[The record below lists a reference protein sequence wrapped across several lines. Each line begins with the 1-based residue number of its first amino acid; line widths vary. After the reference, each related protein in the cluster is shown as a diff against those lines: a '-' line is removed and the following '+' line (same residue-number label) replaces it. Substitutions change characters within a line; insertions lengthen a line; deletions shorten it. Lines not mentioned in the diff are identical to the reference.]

1 MGSHR
6 TRTRCPRSVDGHG
19 QRYAPFPLLQ
29 PKPNTENLDAVVT
42 ADPRLHACIPI
53 LGSPDF
59 LDIATSRSLAHFSLL
74 SSCMTH
80 ETREYILKH
89 DPISRPASP
98 ERPNPYLNKQILAI
112 VGAQDSMVPILPTLQ
127 FLDRINVG
135 PLGTKRLVIQ
145 EGVGHQCTQEMIVQM
160 AEFVWDVALA

>member
-1 MGSHR
+1 MVMDR
-6 TRTRCPRSVDGHG
+6 
-19 QRYAPFPLLQ
+19 
-29 PKPNTENLDAVVT
+29 
-42 ADPRLHACIPI
+42 DPRLHACIPI

>member
-1 MGSHR
+1 MVMDR
-6 TRTRCPRSVDGHG
+6 
-19 QRYAPFPLLQ
+19 
-29 PKPNTENLDAVVT
+29 
-42 ADPRLHACIPI
+42 DPRLHACIPI
-53 LGSPDF
+53 LGSLLLLNTFSHLLITPHDPGSPDF